1 MNAPEEHETMAT
13 EEPRK
18 MATEEHRTVATEKH
32 RKMTTDEH
40 RKRATDEHRRTLRWM
55 PRTTAFACV
64 VLGWSVGLLSWLTA
78 VVAAQTNTVAN
89 TPQVRA
95 SVDRTAVWVGDRV
108 RFTIE
113 IDCPPNVDVLDDDLS
128 RGKLKLEGFEI
139 AGSESG
145 RIDRGNGAV
154 TRRFVY
160 DLTTFRV
167 DAPSLRV
174 APFSARYYVRRP
186 GQRLDDAAP
195 AGEVQV
201 PGVTVALRS
210 TLPDAPDYPLRD
222 AKTAVPRGRM
232 YALAQPVGIALIV
245 VSFAPVAFWAIALV
259 DRRRRRVTVRSPR
272 KARSDE
278 RLSLQAVR
286 ELDLTSEASRR
297 EACTRIETVVREHVR
312 DVWGVPGPS
321 LVPAEIAPALSARGG
336 RIDPQRVAALLAA
349 CERARYAPA
358 PPSAEACRDALSEA
372 EQLIEARR

>member
-1 MNAPEEHETMAT
+1 MMP
-13 EEPRK
+13 
-18 MATEEHRTVATEKH
+18 TEEHRRTPRRVVRCGSVVTQG
-32 RKMTTDEH
+32 
-40 RKRATDEHRRTLRWM
+40 HRRT
-55 PRTTAFACV
+55 PRRAVQSC
-64 VLGWSVGLLSWLTA
+64 SVALFLWLSAAAT
-78 VVAAQTNTVAN
+78 AQTGIVSGK
-89 TPQVRA
+89 PQVHT
-95 SVDRTAVWVGDRV
+95 SLDRTAVWVGDRV

-113 IDCPPNVDVLDDDLS
+113 IDCPPNIDVLDDDLS
-128 RGKLKLEGFEI
+128 KDKLKLEGFEV
-139 AGSESG
+139 AGSESA
-145 RIDRGNGAV
+145 RLDRENGGV

-174 APFSARYYVRRP
+174 APLSARYYVRRP
-186 GQRLDDAAP
+186 GQRIDDLAP
-195 AGEVQV
+195 AGGVQV

-222 AKTAVPRGRM
+222 AKAAVPRGRL
-232 YALAQPVGIALIV
+232 YALAQPVGIALII
-245 VSFAPVAFWAIALV
+245 VSFAPVAFWAITLAN
-259 DRRRRRVTVRSPR
+259 RHRQRVTERSPR

-278 RLSLQAVR
+278 RASLQAVR

-372 EQLIEARR
+372 EQLIEVRR